1 MVVLVQQYT
10 IVKLVAWLVLS
21 WGSSVIRYLKLFHYL
36 FKVVETDEKIDIE
49 LLKKKEKI
57 YFFQDVIL
65 FEDELAD
72 NGCALLNVKMVY

>member
-1 MVVLVQQYT
+1 
-10 IVKLVAWLVLS
+10 
-21 WGSSVIRYLKLFHYL
+21 LKLFHHL